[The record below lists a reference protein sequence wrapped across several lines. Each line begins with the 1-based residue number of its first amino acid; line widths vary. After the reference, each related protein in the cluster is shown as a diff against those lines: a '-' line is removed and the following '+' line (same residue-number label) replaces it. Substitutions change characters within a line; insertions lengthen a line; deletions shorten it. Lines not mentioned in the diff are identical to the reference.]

1 MAHGCRLL
9 EDPAAEVSAQRRLR
23 LGRPNRPGQRH
34 LRTAR
39 RRRCLSLE
47 CSGNTRQRHYR
58 IHEGNGRQWKR
69 RQWKRKVRQ
78 CLSREGSGSTSQRR
92 CLSNEGSETTRRRR
106 CLCNEG
112 SGNSKAKAAS
122 HHRLVVLRRPAQPPL
137 QHRPHSIHQ
146 RLGRPAAAAAAA
158 CLARRPSARRRFPST
173 GREGFRRG
181 LRSPGT
187 PSQHS
192 GCTRLTQKTPGWS
205 GDLEFRGSRPGHST
219 RTPLLKRGLEWWIS
233 QVIIVQKRL
242 MC

>member
-112 SGNSKAKAAS
+112 SETARRRRRHTTAWSSCAAPPSRRCSIARTASTSASAALPPPPPPPALPAAPAPAAGFPPPAAKAF
-122 HHRLVVLRRPAQPPL
+122 
-137 QHRPHSIHQ
+137 
-146 RLGRPAAAAAAA
+146 AAA
-158 CLARRPSARRRFPST
+158 CAHPELQVSIQVA
-173 GREGFRRG
+173 
-181 LRSPGT
+181 PGSHKK
-187 PSQHS
+187 PRA
-192 GCTRLTQKTPGWS
+192 G
-205 GDLEFRGSRPGHST
+205 
-219 RTPLLKRGLEWWIS
+219 
-233 QVIIVQKRL
+233 QVIWSSGGAGQATL
-242 MC
+242 PEHLS